1 MQTAVVYG
9 RLFVSQAREAIA
21 PLFRKEAP
29 ARFRLIAACC
39 GFSKDISRTHQK
51 FSFGEDAYF
60 MTENRY
66 ANVLGVADGVG
77 GWRQY
82 GIDSSVFS
90 SSLMKSCETFVLQGG
105 LEPPPPPIAIVKAG
119 YEDITEQ
126 KAPCFGSSTAC
137 IVVLDKKSKVLHS
150 TNLGDS
156 GFVVIRRGEV
166 VHQSS
171 EQQHYFNTPYQLAI
185 PPPGQE
191 GNVIQDS
198 MEEAE
203 SSSFSMEEGDLIVM
217 GTDGLFDNMSM
228 EHILDEVEKLED
240 NSEESVRAVADS
252 IASQACEL
260 ANSACYI
267 SPFAKQAQAQGI
279 PFVGGKPDDITVLIA
294 LVSLEAKD
302 GDS

>member
-1 MQTAVVYG
+1 MAMQTAVVYG
-9 RLFVSQAREAIA
+9 RLFVSHAREVIA

-39 GFSKDISRTHQK
+39 GFSKDISNTHQK

-60 MTENRY
+60 MTENRF

-90 SSLMKSCETFVLQGG
+90 SSLMKSCEAFVLQGG
-105 LEPPPPPIAIVKAG
+105 LKPPPSPVNIVKAG
-119 YEDITEQ
+119 YEELTEQ

-137 IVVLDKKSKVLHS
+137 IVVLDKKSKTLHS
-150 TNLGDS
+150 ANLGDS
-156 GFVVIRRGEV
+156 GFVVIRKGEV

-185 PPPGQE
+185 PPPGQA

-198 MEEAE
+198 LEEAE
-203 SSSFSMEEGDLIVM
+203 SSSFSVEEGDLIVM
-217 GTDGLFDNMSM
+217 GTDGLFDNLSM
-228 EHILDEVEKLED
+228 EQILDEVE
-240 NSEESVRAVADS
+240 
-252 IASQACEL
+252 
-260 ANSACYI
+260 
-267 SPFAKQAQAQGI
+267 
-279 PFVGGKPDDITVLIA
+279 
-294 LVSLEAKD
+294 SLEVPTEWV
-302 GDS
+302 